1 MNIIINFEQLS
12 PVMNDIAIKLAMI
25 LFIPLFL
32 ALVVKVILMKFM
44 KESIAGRIAS
54 LSLLFFMYYVFYIC
68 YRVNRH
74 LRVSVLFKS

>member
-12 PVMNDIAIKLAMI
+12 PVLNDIAIKLAMV

-44 KESIAGRIAS
+44 KESIAGRLAS
-54 LSLLFFMYYVFYIC
+54 LSLLFFMYYVFIF
-68 YRVNRH
+68 VTG
-74 LRVSVLFKS
+74 

>member
-12 PVMNDIAIKLAMI
+12 PVMNDIAIKLAMV

-32 ALVVKVILMKFM
+32 ALIVKVILMKFM

-54 LSLLFFMYYVFYIC
+54 LSLLFFMYYVFIFVT
-68 YRVNRH
+68 R
-74 LRVSVLFKS
+74 

>member
-1 MNIIINFEQLS
+1 MNIIINFDPLS
-12 PVMNDIAIKLAMI
+12 PVLNDIAIKLAMV

-54 LSLLFFMYYVFYIC
+54 LSLLFFMYYVFKF
-68 YRVNRH
+68 VTG
-74 LRVSVLFKS
+74 